1 MCPMHCSR
9 LVISYGFIVF
19 VHAIQHGTNIPSTP
33 KELSYTIN
41 EEAEVGSFIGNLKL
55 DAERKFLIP
64 YSQLTHFELYDDS
77 KQNYFRIE
85 PDSGKLFV
93 AARIDRETIC
103 PQPELLSG
111 RLAAQDHR
119 MWAPTLGSEEY
130 GQSDSKKCE
139 LHLSLFVAQEYWINV
154 IIAIHDIN
162 DNQPYFPIGLA
173 QSTKPNIYVVNVS
186 ESVQSGHEIPLIG
199 ARDSDAGINAVQS
212 YTLRGDEL
220 NPALFAVSYS
230 PPFTLNLIVLDEL
243 DAERKAN
250 YTGEIVA
257 CDGGQPSPKCGVQ
270 PLLIHVTDINDNK
283 PVFEKHV
290 YEVVVNETV
299 LTGST
304 VLTVH
309 ASDADSG
316 SHGSVRYQIGQPVS
330 QVVLDHFG
338 LDASSG
344 RLYTKKPIDAKDTAL
359 FVIPVLAKDGGSVP
373 LIGQS
378 VVRISVTDVND
389 HAPWIEVRPVQ
400 LPGKQVTSGVKFS
413 EGTMWIYENQ
423 PVGTNLGLIIVGD
436 EDIGDN
442 SLVEC
447 KLQESE
453 YRFYLEHAN
462 SAKGRE
468 MYSLSANQS
477 FDRESLPDGSTSVQ
491 ITCSDKGDP
500 TQKTEKSIA
509 IQIIDV
515 NEFSPEFPAD
525 RRNYD
530 IQIEEGQN
538 PGTFVF
544 QAEANDL
551 DATPM
556 IHYYLSREAQS
567 LFHIDPHSGRVT
579 TRKVLDREST
589 PKIRFTVHATDKNLL
604 ESDLNSTVANV
615 TVTLTDIN
623 DNEPTLVEN
632 EVLKI
637 VENRPG
643 FSDLV
648 GQLIAIDKD
657 ADLNG
662 TVRYKLLS
670 VLTEN
675 NIAVNDT
682 FMINQESGKL
692 FTLRSLD
699 REQCSQ
705 YRLHVLAY
713 DLGTPESKNTTQ
725 TIIVEVLDEND
736 NKPEWRPMLPLL
748 PDGQYSAQSAYSKY
762 ASRLLGLDKVFELG
776 QLNTTAPLHRGQRVC
791 KLAATDADS
800 SRNANLTFH
809 LVTTYFTP
817 EMEGDDTQHLM
828 HHSGKATTMPNYF
841 MVSSTS
847 GELMIGPGL
856 RGAGLS
862 EPGLAEIYLRVSDN
876 GNPPLEKTSRLF
888 IRISDTSSSLSGMGM
903 SGKGLLSYLISSG
916 NIGIAL
922 TIVLIFVMC
931 LTSICLIVAFS
942 ALRQRSQAPT
952 CCPCCYKT
960 EDKFNAPPPP
970 DRCQLRMH
978 PQLITEDGLNLDGQ
992 VSVLGKFYHTPKS
1005 SSVFSDSGSLYKWT
1019 PEGTSYTIGNF
1030 GPPPIYNFSVL
1041 NATMDRMHASHTGSD
1056 KSGTALLSH
1065 EPSCPTNPLF
1075 DEHTPS
1081 TEIASVQRAIHST
1094 AQWDGNFDHTEKQSN
1109 SSVGMLGP
1117 NSEPFQ
1123 NKVIQVHAVTRE
1135 VDGGSADSGQGASE
1149 DEPVTAEGWK
1159 GTIQFSQQQPSI
1171 HLNGFS
1177 PNAETH
1183 TEKSSTVG
1191 SRNLSR
1197 PMLSTTQ
1204 PNITT
1209 FLHASKPNESDKS
1222 IESENSSS
1230 PTCILPPPPPP
1241 PLSTCQPRWQKP
1253 LFGNDFGHQ
1262 NHRFEEFPLKVPSR
1276 IARQSATLP
1285 SAYKMSPPT
1294 TRRVVNYSPT
1304 QERSVKTKPYSI
1316 FRMNQKEVN
1325 S

>member
-19 VHAIQHGTNIPSTP
+19 VHAIQHGTNVPSTP

-119 MWAPTLGSEEY
+119 MWAPALGSEEY

-154 IIAIHDIN
+154 IITIHDIN

-173 QSTKPNIYVVNVS
+173 ESTKPNVYVVNVS

-199 ARDSDAGINAVQS
+199 ARDSDSGINTVQS
-212 YTLRGDEL
+212 YTLRGDEF

-270 PLLIHVTDINDNK
+270 PLFIHVTDVNDNK

-290 YEVVVNETV
+290 YEVIVNETV
-299 LTGST
+299 LNGST

-316 SHGSVRYQIGQPVS
+316 SHGSVRYQIGQPVG
-330 QVVLDHFG
+330 QAVLDHFG

-413 EGTMWIYENQ
+413 EGTMWVYENQ

-447 KLQESE
+447 KLQERE

-468 MYSLSANQS
+468 MYSLSTNQS

-491 ITCSDKGDP
+491 VTCSDKGNP

-509 IQIIDV
+509 IQILDV

-525 RRNYD
+525 RRNYN

-538 PGTFVF
+538 PGSFVF
-544 QAEANDL
+544 QAEATDL

-556 IHYYLSREAQS
+556 IYYYLSREVQS
-567 LFHIDPHSGRVT
+567 LFHIDPQSGRVT
-579 TRKVLDREST
+579 TRKILDREST
-589 PKIRFTVHATDKNLL
+589 PKIRFTVHATGKNIL
-604 ESDLNSTVANV
+604 EGDVNATVANV

-657 ADLNG
+657 AGLNG

-675 NIAVNDT
+675 NNPVNDT

-725 TIIVEVLDEND
+725 TIVVDVLDEND

-817 EMEGDDTQHLM
+817 EMEGDDTQRLM
-828 HHSGKATTMPNYF
+828 YQSGKATTMPNYF

-847 GELMIGPGL
+847 GELIIGPGL

-876 GNPPLEKTSRLF
+876 GNPPLEKTARLF
-888 IRISDTSSSLSGMGM
+888 VRISDASSSLSGMGM
-903 SGKGLLSYLISSG
+903 SSKGLLTYLISSG

-922 TIVLIFVMC
+922 TVVLIFVMC

-960 EDKFNAPPPP
+960 EDKFNTPPPP

-1056 KSGTALLSH
+1056 KSGTALLSQ
-1065 EPSCPTNPLF
+1065 EPNCPTNPLF

-1109 SSVGMLGP
+1109 SSVGMLGLK
-1117 NSEPFQ
+1117 SEPLQ
-1123 NKVIQVHAVTRE
+1123 NKV
-1135 VDGGSADSGQGASE
+1135 
-1149 DEPVTAEGWK
+1149 
-1159 GTIQFSQQQPSI
+1159 
-1171 HLNGFS
+1171 
-1177 PNAETH
+1177 
-1183 TEKSSTVG
+1183 
-1191 SRNLSR
+1191 
-1197 PMLSTTQ
+1197 
-1204 PNITT
+1204 
-1209 FLHASKPNESDKS
+1209 
-1222 IESENSSS
+1222 
-1230 PTCILPPPPPP
+1230 
-1241 PLSTCQPRWQKP
+1241 
-1253 LFGNDFGHQ
+1253 
-1262 NHRFEEFPLKVPSR
+1262 
-1276 IARQSATLP
+1276 
-1285 SAYKMSPPT
+1285 
-1294 TRRVVNYSPT
+1294 
-1304 QERSVKTKPYSI
+1304 
-1316 FRMNQKEVN
+1316 
-1325 S
+1325 